1 MVHISVA
8 GADSKQ
14 PAQPPIMGIML
25 CLPPALCSEGE
36 ANESGGVKASGG
48 SRSCQ
53 YSAVRASRPCTTEEF
68 NGDYQ

>member
-1 MVHISVA
+1 
-8 GADSKQ
+8 
-14 PAQPPIMGIML
+14 MGIML

-68 NGDYQ
+68 DGDYQ